1 MNKLDMLLKGKQAWD
16 TFCSN
21 HPRFPAFLQDVKTTG
36 IPEGTDI
43 TIAVT
48 YPDGQTKK
56 AGLHVKSEDTE
67 LLAMLHDLT
76 ETR

>member
-1 MNKLDMLLKGKQAWD
+1 MNKFDMLLKGKQAWD
-16 TFCSN
+16 SFCRN
-21 HPRFPAFLQDVKTTG
+21 HPQFPAFLQDVKATG

-56 AGLHVKSEDTE
+56 AGLHVKSEDME
-67 LLAMLHDLT
+67 LLAMLRELS
-76 ETR
+76 

>member
-1 MNKLDMLLKGKQAWD
+1 MNKFDILLKGKQAWES
-16 TFCSN
+16 FCQN
-21 HPRFPAFLQDVKTTG
+21 HPQFPAFLNDVKATG

-56 AGLHVKSEDTE
+56 AGLHIKPADLE
-67 LLAMLHDLT
+67 LLAILQELK
-76 ETR
+76 